1 MDDLTPGQ
9 EEAVAATV
17 GAIQRIAMAVVELPT
32 EGRAAHYAMVRRNF
46 QAALMEVGIEG
57 ATAHAWLNNM
67 MHGIGSL
74 VSEIE
79 AGGVPREEKLK
90 DCTCVQ

>member
-1 MDDLTPGQ
+1 
-9 EEAVAATV
+9 
-17 GAIQRIAMAVVELPT
+17 
-32 EGRAAHYAMVRRNF
+32 
-46 QAALMEVGIEG
+46 
-57 ATAHAWLNNM
+57 M